1 MRLTASRSTRLGP
14 PSRNGV
20 LGEPDRETSPLAQ
33 GGIVFGPVLHPVP
46 PLGDAVTAS
55 SIGLERHV
63 EIRNQ
68 EGTAFLC
75 HPDQGTNPPIR
86 ATQPRVIHVNATIG
100 EHALKIVSLELVPK
114 SGSGGEGFIRSPD
127 RRC

>member
-1 MRLTASRSTRLGP
+1 MRAP
-14 PSRNGV
+14 Q
-20 LGEPDRETSPLAQ
+20 PDRETSPLAQ

-86 ATQPRVIHVNATIG
+86 ATQPIRAATACELEPDRILV
-100 EHALKIVSLELVPK
+100 HA
-114 SGSGGEGFIRSPD
+114 SGSDLGSALPVEIVVMPV
-127 RRC
+127 